1 MPLMEN
7 VVLVG
12 KIYKVRKRIPPEC
25 RAIFGISG
33 EFVTVSLR
41 TREKRVARELA
52 VPILAEIEA
61 KIAQV
66 RGGDITVSPPSK
78 TIAVSRDAAFEAVAT
93 WRHQSIQM
101 AHDLAWSGGLKP
113 LGLSSEASR
122 LSRLRYSLSTPH
134 TGDPEGFNER
144 FAMALSSQ
152 GIRVQPDHPVL
163 DRQELRTAFR
173 LAWLDIERFTDDFRN
188 DRFNGWP
195 ETKEEA
201 EGGVLPGR
209 VPTATALSPKPEG
222 GLSVLELYDR
232 WASVASI
239 KLEARNRG
247 YVQRLAEF
255 LGSKTVNQI
264 EPHDLAR
271 FKIEAAK
278 FPAVRSPGVLA
289 MTFNEIVEWAEG
301 PGCDKPKITP
311 ITVWKWINTFNGMFA
326 YATKNR
332 WIEFNP
338 AADTMP
344 KPPRNKKA
352 RSPLTEQDIAEIFLG
367 PMFTGF
373 EGRSD
378 AGYRERK
385 GPVVVR
391 DAKFWI
397 PIVALYTGAR
407 LDEIG
412 STLAS
417 EIRQQDGIWLF
428 DILDRGDEDADS
440 HNRSIKNEQSR
451 RVVPLHAK
459 LIELGFLEYA
469 ASVPP
474 SGFLFP
480 DLKPTRTKTGWKRTA
495 KFSKWWGHYRRA
507 NAKAAGEGMGS
518 KKKPFHSFRH
528 TTIRALRKPG
538 IHPVLAYLLVG
549 HEDGEIDRMNLGYGE
564 GADLKTLKETVDQ
577 IEFPTFPKLPKPAAV
592 RMQKTAR
599 PHAY

>member
-7 VVLVG
+7 VVRVG
-12 KIYKVRKRIPPEC
+12 KTYKVRKRIPPEC

-41 TREKRVARELA
+41 TGEKRVARERA

-61 KIAQV
+61 KIAKV

-78 TIAVSRDAAFEAVAT
+78 TIAVSRDAAFDAIAT
-93 WRHQSIQM
+93 WRRQSIQT

-122 LSRLRYSLSTPH
+122 LSRLRYALSTPH
-134 TGDPEGFNER
+134 TGDPEGFNEK

-152 GIRVQPDHPVL
+152 GIRVRPDHPVL

-173 LAWLDIERFTDDFRN
+173 LAWLDVERFTDDFRN

-195 ETKEEA
+195 ETDDDQE
-201 EGGVLPGR
+201 
-209 VPTATALSPKPEG
+209 VPAGPAPSVAARAPKPEG
-222 GLSVLELYDR
+222 DLSVLELYDR
-232 WASVASI
+232 WASVAPI

-247 YVQRLAEF
+247 YVERLSEF
-255 LGSKTVNQI
+255 LGSKTIDQI

-271 FKIEAAK
+271 FKVEAAK
-278 FPAVRSPGVLA
+278 FPVGRSPAILA
-289 MTFNEIVEWAEG
+289 MNFNEIVEWAEG
-301 PGCDKPKITP
+301 PGRDEPKIKP
-311 ITVWKWINTFNGMFA
+311 ITLWKWINTFNGMFA
-326 YATKNR
+326 YAAKNR
-332 WIEFNP
+332 WIDFNP
-338 AADTMP
+338 ADDTMA
-344 KPPRNKKA
+344 KPPRTRNA
-352 RSPLTEQDIAEIFLG
+352 RVALTAQDIAEIFSR

-373 EGRSD
+373 EGRAD

-385 GPVVVR
+385 GPAIVR

-407 LDEIG
+407 LEEIG

-417 EIRQQDGIWLF
+417 EVRQQDGIWLF
-428 DILDRGDEDADS
+428 DILDRGDEDADA
-440 HNRSIKNEQSR
+440 HHRSIKNPQSR
-451 RVVPLHAK
+451 RVVPLHGK
-459 LIELGFLEYA
+459 LIELGFLEYV
-469 ASVPP
+469 ASV
-474 SGFLFP
+474 SSTGFLFP
-480 DLKPTRTKTGWKRTA
+480 DLKPTRTPTGWKRTA
-495 KFSKWWGHYRRA
+495 KFSKWWGHFRRA

-528 TTIRALRKPG
+528 ATIRALRKPG
-538 IHPVLAYLLVG
+538 INPVLAYLLVG

-564 GADLKTLKETVDQ
+564 GADLTTLKETVDQ
-577 IEFPTFPKLPKPAAV
+577 IEFPTFPKLPRTPV
-592 RMQKTAR
+592 TGE
-599 PHAY
+599 